1 MAGRRFGQPD
11 KMRDGL
17 GKGSTAGS
25 NENLFQ
31 RCPRRCSVACKP
43 VRGGLSRAAL
53 PVRLFRRGRPEN
65 ESRQEA
71 NYVLQLS
78 AACLPCT
85 GHGDCR
91 SGWFFSSSPAARD
104 SSNSSAPVPN
114 IAALNSDVF
123 RHLVAPS
130 LRDQLGGS
138 ILSGARA
145 SRMLKGPANAE
156 SPALRC
162 SNSSDDGLGRRP
174 CTNRDRDP

>member
-104 SSNSSAPVPN
+104 SSKYRRPELRRISAFGSSFTER
-114 IAALNSDVF
+114 SD
-123 RHLVAPS
+123 LPI
-130 LRDQLGGS
+130 LGGS
-138 ILSGARA
+138 ILSGAGA
-145 SRMLKGPANAE
+145 SRMLKGPADAE

-162 SNSSDDGLGRRP
+162 SNSSDDSLGRRP
-174 CTNRDRDP
+174 CTKHHRDT